1 MGPISLPLM
10 MKSQDLLQSNR
21 KIVQFVRFGLVGTL
35 ATATHYG
42 LYLLL
47 LPWTYDNVAYTIGYA
62 TSFLMNFML
71 TSFFTFR
78 TRPTL
83 KKLAGF
89 GGSHGVNYLLH
100 MVLFNIYL
108 FLGVPPEWAPLP
120 VYAVCVPVNFM
131 LVRFVMR
138 RKKKH
143 GQEPEKI
150 TET

>member
-1 MGPISLPLM
+1 
-10 MKSQDLLQSNR
+10 
-21 KIVQFVRFGLVGTL
+21 
-35 ATATHYG
+35 
-42 LYLLL
+42 
-47 LPWTYDNVAYTIGYA
+47 
-62 TSFLMNFML
+62 MNFML

-89 GGSHGVNYLLH
+89 SGSHGVNYLLH

-138 RKKKH
+138 RKQKH